1 MCADP
6 LHHKQQTRTNNTE
19 NTMNANIIRR
29 LEMFIRVSKF
39 GTESGLT
46 FTTRGTVL
54 FGEIN
59 QSIASLQALG
69 GDQFEGGG
77 HTRSGTAERR
87 AKAAETMEE
96 LKAIARTAR
105 ALDPEQFPGV
115 AESLRLPRS
124 RSYQAVRSAAAAA
137 IALVTP
143 IKSAFVDREM
153 PADFDVQLTTLL
165 AEFDTA
171 TGRKYAGLQGQATG
185 TNTMKVIAANGM
197 RDVKEL
203 KAIVSNQLRKT
214 NPGLLAAW
222 NNASRLQRAP
232 QSPEPT
238 VPPAPAPTA

>member
-1 MCADP
+1 
-6 LHHKQQTRTNNTE
+6 
-19 NTMNANIIRR
+19 MNANIIRR

-46 FTTRGTVL
+46 FTTRGTAL

-69 GDQFEGGG
+69 GDQLEGGG
-77 HTRSGTAERR
+77 QSRSGTAERR
-87 AKAAETMEE
+87 AKAA
-96 LKAIARTAR
+96 
-105 ALDPEQFPGV
+105 
-115 AESLRLPRS
+115 
-124 RSYQAVRSAAAAA
+124 
-137 IALVTP
+137 
-143 IKSAFVDREM
+143 FVDRGM

-185 TNTMKVIAANGM
+185 TNTMKVIAADGM

-232 QSPEPT
+232 QSPEST
-238 VPPAPAPTA
+238 AQTAPAPAGNP